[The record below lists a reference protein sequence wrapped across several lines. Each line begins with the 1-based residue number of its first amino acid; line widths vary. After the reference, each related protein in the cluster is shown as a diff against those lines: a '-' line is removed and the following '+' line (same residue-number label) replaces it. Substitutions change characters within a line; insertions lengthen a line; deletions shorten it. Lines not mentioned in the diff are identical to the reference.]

1 MAGADGTVQQSVGQ
15 QPASES
21 PAVPADGGAGEVQG
35 GAATSGVAPMQ
46 PMGPASSVEATS
58 TQAGTPGPASG
69 LLLVW
74 LLPLRRCCYKM
85 ACGW

>member
-21 PAVPADGGAGEVQG
+21 PAVPAEGGAGEVQG
-35 GAATSGVAPMQ
+35 GAATSGVAPL
-46 PMGPASSVEATS
+46 GRASSVEAT
-58 TQAGTPGPASG
+58 GTPGPVSG